1 MIYSSYDKETLIPC
15 GYLWHIS
22 FHVSLIKQIANEFKG
37 IDDNDNEEENNGS
50 VQWSQFNAMKMIVN
64 ELLVVQCLVFYEYMK
79 LKLLVS
85 DW

>member
-1 MIYSSYDKETLIPC
+1 M
-15 GYLWHIS
+15 
-22 FHVSLIKQIANEFKG
+22 SLIKQIANEFKG